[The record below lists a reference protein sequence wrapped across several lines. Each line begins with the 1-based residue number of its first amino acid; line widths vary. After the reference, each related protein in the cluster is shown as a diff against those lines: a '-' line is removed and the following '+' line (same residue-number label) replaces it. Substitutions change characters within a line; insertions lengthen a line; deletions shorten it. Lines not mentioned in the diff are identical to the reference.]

1 MQFLSSAIAGA
12 LFALG
17 LILSGMINP
26 TKVTGFLDFTGSWDP
41 TLAFVM
47 GGALAVY
54 LPTYRI
60 IKRRDRPI
68 ARQEFDI
75 PTQSKITWQLI
86 AGAIIFG
93 IGWGITGMCPGA
105 AIAALPALSPNALTV
120 TLGMSLGIIGMRTA
134 RRLLKISTPMPTAD
148 F

>member
-1 MQFLSSAIAGA
+1 MQLLSSAIAGA

-17 LILSGMINP
+17 LIFSGMINP
-26 TKVTGFLDFTGSWDP
+26 TKVTGFLDFAGSWDP

-54 LPTYRI
+54 LPAYRI
-60 IKRRDRPI
+60 IKRRDQPI
-68 ARQEFDI
+68 ARQKFDI

-86 AGAIIFG
+86 VGAIIFG
-93 IGWGITGMCPGA
+93 IGWGIAGMCPGA

-120 TLGMSLGIIGMRTA
+120 TLGMSMGIVGMRTT
-134 RRLLKISTPMPTAD
+134 RRLLKISAPMPTAD